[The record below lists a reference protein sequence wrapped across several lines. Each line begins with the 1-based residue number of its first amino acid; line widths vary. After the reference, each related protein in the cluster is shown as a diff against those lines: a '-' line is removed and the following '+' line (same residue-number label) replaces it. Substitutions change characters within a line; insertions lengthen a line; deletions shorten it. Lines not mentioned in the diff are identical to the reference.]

1 MNLKTY
7 SLQFIRRGRL
17 CMNNSDKEFFQFW
30 CYKVLPL
37 VYDDSL
43 SYYELLCKMVDY
55 INNLIE
61 TDKLQND
68 EINKLKQEIQAV
80 QNWID
85 NFDTSFAENV
95 IAQYLATM
103 IFVTISDAGYIIYNI
118 PKHWECITFNTT
130 GLDIGNNIGVG
141 DYDYGHLVLSY

>member
-1 MNLKTY
+1 
-7 SLQFIRRGRL
+7 
-17 CMNNSDKEFFQFW
+17 
-30 CYKVLPL
+30 
-37 VYDDSL
+37 
-43 SYYELLCKMVDY
+43 MVTY

-68 EINKLKQEIQAV
+68 EIDKLKQEVQEV
-80 QNWID
+80 QNWIN
-85 NFDTSFAENV
+85 NFNTGFAENI

-103 IFVTISDAGYIIYNI
+103 IFVTISDEGYIIYTI
-118 PKHWECITFNTT
+118 PKNWKSITFNTT

>member
-1 MNLKTY
+1 MNK
-7 SLQFIRRGRL
+7 
-17 CMNNSDKEFFQFW
+17 SDSDFFRFW
-30 CYKVLPL
+30 CFKVLPL

-43 SYYELLCKMVDY
+43 SYYEILCKMVTY

-68 EINKLKQEIQAV
+68 EIDKLKKELQSV
-80 QNWID
+80 QNWIN
-85 NFDTSFAENV
+85 NFDTSYAESI

-103 IFVTISDAGYIIYNI
+103 IFVTISDEGYIIYTI
-118 PKHWECITFNTT
+118 PKTWGSITFNTT

>member
-1 MNLKTY
+1 
-7 SLQFIRRGRL
+7 
-17 CMNNSDKEFFQFW
+17 
-30 CYKVLPL
+30 
-37 VYDDSL
+37 
-43 SYYELLCKMVDY
+43 MVTY

-68 EINKLKQEIQAV
+68 EINKLKQEVQTI

-85 NFDTSFAENV
+85 NFDTSFAENI

-103 IFVTISDAGYIIYNI
+103 IFVSISDEGYIIYTI
-118 PKHWECITFNTT
+118 PKTWETITFNTT

-141 DYDYGHLVLSY
+141 NYDYGHLVLSY

>member
-1 MNLKTY
+1 
-7 SLQFIRRGRL
+7 
-17 CMNNSDKEFFQFW
+17 MNNSDSDFFRFW
-30 CYKVLPL
+30 CFKVLPL

-43 SYYELLCKMVDY
+43 SYYEILCKMVTY

-68 EINKLKQEIQAV
+68 EIDKLKKELQSV
-80 QNWID
+80 QNWIN
-85 NFDTSFAENV
+85 NFDTSYAESI

-103 IFVTISDAGYIIYNI
+103 IFVTISDEGYIIYTI
-118 PKHWECITFNTT
+118 PKNWECITFNTT

-141 DYDYGHLVLSY
+141 NYDYGHLVLSY

>member
-1 MNLKTY
+1 MGNCDRD
-7 SLQFIRRGRL
+7 FFRL
-17 CMNNSDKEFFQFW
+17 W
-30 CYKVLPL
+30 CYNVLPL

-43 SYYELLCKMVDY
+43 SYYEILCKMVDY

-68 EINKLKQEIQAV
+68 EINKLKQEIQEV
-80 QNWID
+80 QKWID

-118 PKHWECITFNTT
+118 PKNWECITFNTT

>member
-1 MNLKTY
+1 
-7 SLQFIRRGRL
+7 
-17 CMNNSDKEFFQFW
+17 MNNCDKEFFRFW

-43 SYYELLCKMVDY
+43 SYYEILCKMVDY

-103 IFVTISDAGYIIYNI
+103 IFVSISDSGYIIYNI
-118 PKHWECITFNTT
+118 PKHWESITFNTT
-130 GLDIGNNIGVG
+130 GLDIENNIGVG